1 MKRYLT
7 ALMFPVILAGC
18 AGSSDQDGTALP
30 ATTDNATL
38 TRYYW
43 QLQDAKNGKGELI
56 TALFVQP
63 DKPVQLEFD
72 NGNFSVSNICN
83 NMGGSYSLYENQLTF
98 GAMAST
104 KKMCAESAVAALDD
118 EVGSRLRGSNLYS
131 ILSAEQPV
139 LTLTAANGDVLRF
152 IGIPTPATRYGSEG
166 EIIFIEVAPQTVPCS
181 QSAAATGQCLQ
192 VRQVYYDDNGLKTG
206 TPSPWQDFSRE
217 IEGYRFQPGI
227 RNILRVKRYRI
238 AEPAANAAD
247 TAYVL
252 DMVVESE
259 IMPPRKPAGKRR

>member
-30 ATTDNATL
+30 AMTDNATL

-43 QLQDAKNGKGELI
+43 QLQDAKDVEGEQI

-63 DKPVQLEFD
+63 GKPVQLAFD
-72 NGNFSVSNICN
+72 NGNFSVGNICN

-98 GAMAST
+98 GAMLST
-104 KKMCAESAVAALDD
+104 KRMCAESEIAALDD
-118 EVGSRLRGSNLYS
+118 EVSRRLQGSNQYS
-131 ILSAEQPV
+131 ILPAEQPV
-139 LTLTAANGDVLRF
+139 LTLTTANGEVLRF

-192 VRQVYYDDNGLKTG
+192 VRQVYYDDNGLKSA
-206 TPSPWQDFSRE
+206 TPGPWQDFYQE
-217 IEGYRFQPGI
+217 IEGYRFQPGT

-259 IMPPRKPAGKRR
+259 IMPPRKPAGNWR

>member
-30 ATTDNATL
+30 AMTDNVTL

-43 QLQDAKNGKGELI
+43 QLQDAKNGEGELI

-63 DKPVQLEFD
+63 DKPVQLQFD
-72 NGNFSVSNICN
+72 NGSFSIANTCN

-104 KKMCAESAVAALDD
+104 RKMCADSNLAALDN
-118 EVGSRLRGSNLYS
+118 EIGSRLRGASQYS
-131 ILSAEQPV
+131 ILPAEQPV
-139 LTLTAANGDVLRF
+139 LTLTTAAGETLRF
-152 IGIPTPATRYGSEG
+152 TGIPTPATRYGSEG
-166 EIIFIEVAPQTVPCS
+166 EIVFMEIAPQTVPCS
-181 QSAAATGQCLQ
+181 QASAATGQCMQ
-192 VRQVYYDDNGLKTG
+192 VREVYYNDNGLKTG
-206 TPSPWQDFSRE
+206 APGPWQDFYQE
-217 IEGYRFQPGI
+217 IEGYRFQPGV
-227 RNILRVKRYRI
+227 RNILRIKRYRI
-238 AEPAANAAD
+238 AEPAANSAG
-247 TAYVL
+247 TAYIL

-259 IMPPRKPAGKRR
+259 IMPPGKLAGKRR

>member
-18 AGSSDQDGTALP
+18 ASSSDQDATALP
-30 ATTDNATL
+30 AMTDNATL

-43 QLQDAKNGKGELI
+43 QLQDAKNGEGELI

-63 DKPVQLEFD
+63 EKPVQITFE
-72 NGNFSVSNICN
+72 NGNFSVGNTCN
-83 NMGGSYSLYENQLTF
+83 NMSGSYSLYENQLTF
-98 GAMAST
+98 GEVAST
-104 KKMCAESAVAALDD
+104 KKMCAESAVAALDN
-118 EVGSRLRGSNLYS
+118 EVGRRLRGSNQYN
-131 ILSAEQPV
+131 ILPAEQPV
-139 LTLTAANGDVLRF
+139 LTLTTANGDVLRF

-166 EIIFIEVAPQTVPCS
+166 EIVFMEVAPQTVPCS
-181 QSAAATGQCLQ
+181 QSAAATGQCIQ
-192 VRQVYYDDNGLKTG
+192 VRQIYYDDKGLKTG
-206 TPSPWQDFSRE
+206 APGPWQDFTRE
-217 IEGYRFQPGI
+217 IEGYHFQPGV

-259 IMPPRKPAGKRR
+259 IMPPRKPAANRR